1 MGADLYINSVFQRQ
15 REDWE
20 PEFYKATALRD
31 SLQRG
36 SPEYEKAQA
45 QAEEYYEKMYER
57 GYFRDPYNDHDLLW
71 KFNLSWWDDVVPM
84 LNARSELTIAQACH
98 LLDMLQERH
107 NIFLLKLAPLPAE
120 ERKYFLDR
128 YADLQKFINDAIEL
142 NSPIDASL

>member
-15 REDWE
+15 RQEWE
-20 PEFYKATALRD
+20 PLFEQAARLRD

-36 SPEYEKAQA
+36 SAEYEKAQA
-45 QAEEYYEKMYER
+45 QVEEYYEKMYER

-71 KFNLSWWDDVVPM
+71 KFNVSWWDDVVPM
-84 LNARSELTIAQACH
+84 LNDRSELSIAQACH
-98 LLDMLQERH
+98 LLDMLKERH
-107 NIFLLKLAPLPAE
+107 DMFQRKLAPLPAK